1 MKTANEMR
9 ELVKVVLEETI
20 KQNREKAITYVEDS
34 LAPAIEKDAQRGCVI
49 STFEKPKGIVFQY
62 VSEYLES
69 FGYNVDEVTHY
80 FTIRW

>member
-9 ELVKVVLEETI
+9 ELVKVALEETI
-20 KQNREKAITYVEDS
+20 KQNREKAMEYVEDS
-34 LAPAIEKDAQRGCVI
+34 LASAIEKDAQRACVV

-69 FGYNVDEVTHY
+69 FGYNVKEASHY
-80 FTIRW
+80 FTINW